1 MQLDHKKVLIS
12 ILVALSLGGL
22 IYLAYDYYGKSAD
35 NITKNN
41 PKELISLETFNQALE
56 RPEDNIILNSIVDAN
71 GGPVEYAKAVG
82 PYNPMNTN
90 LTEGMAR
97 DLYVAAQYSSIDKV
111 VNSPELMAAA
121 LDKSLRD
128 YTAAPVNYEIKTSDK
143 MTLSEIRTYG
153 NGVGAM
159 LKYFTIITPALL
171 ISSDDIINNKATPR
185 LTKLSELAQKA
196 TDLCSMY
203 TRSAIV
209 PLAMVETHKKLL
221 VECDTLANIAI
232 ALSQREEDPLKLVIE
247 IPKFAN
253 VATEI
258 KTLAKA
264 YDIYLDGKKIFYKA
278 EEPGYNISLN
288 AI

>member
-12 ILVALSLGGL
+12 ILIALSLGGL

-143 MTLSEIRTYG
+143 ITLGEIRTYG

-159 LKYFTIITPALL
+159 LKYFTIVTPALL
-171 ISSDDIINNKATPR
+171 ISADDIINNKGTPR
-185 LTKLSELAQKA
+185 LTKLAEFAKRSI
-196 TDLCSMY
+196 DNCSMY
-203 TRSAIV
+203 TRSVTV
-209 PLAMVETHKKLL
+209 PLEIVETHKKLL
-221 VECDTLANIAI
+221 LECDTLANIAV

-264 YDIYLDGKKIFYKA
+264 YAVYLDGKKIFYKA

>member
-1 MQLDHKKVLIS
+1 MQLDHKKILIS
-12 ILVALSLGGL
+12 ILVALSAAGL
-22 IYLAYDYYGKSAD
+22 MYLAYDYYSNSTN

-41 PKELISLETFNQALE
+41 GGQLISLETFNQALE
-56 RPEDNIILNSIVDAN
+56 RPEDNEILNSIVSAN
-71 GGPVEYAKAVG
+71 GGPAEYAKSVG
-82 PYNPMNTN
+82 PYDPMNTN

-97 DLYVAAQYSSIDKV
+97 DLYIAAQYSSIDKV

-128 YTAAPVNYEIKTSDK
+128 YTAVPVNYQIKTSDK

-171 ISSDDIINNKATPR
+171 ISADDIINNKATQR
-185 LTKLSELAQKA
+185 LAKLTELAQKA

-203 TRSAIV
+203 TRSALV
-209 PLAMVETHKKLL
+209 PIEISDTHKKLL
-221 VECDTLANIAI
+221 AECDTLANIAV
-232 ALSQREEDPLKLVIE
+232 ALSQRGEDPLKLVIE

-253 VATEI
+253 VATET

-264 YDIYLDGKKIFYKA
+264 YDVYLDGKRIFYKP
-278 EEPGYNISLN
+278 EEPGYSISLN
-288 AI
+288 AN